1 MLCGSG
7 RDYKGT
13 EKRCPMPKEKS
24 LGPTPSGSK
33 IVLRREDNGGLTVE
47 LTEKAGAAPVKVELN
62 ENGGL
67 NLLAMVQELMS

>member
-1 MLCGSG
+1 
-7 RDYKGT
+7 
-13 EKRCPMPKEKS
+13 MPKERS

-62 ENGGL
+62 ANGGL
-67 NLLAMVQELMS
+67 NLLAMMQELMS